1 MGFFIDMTLDILS
14 IRKISRIFDDIK
26 KTENQGKSNEA
37 MGGFRGIIV
46 QYRCF
51 GR

>member
-1 MGFFIDMTLDILS
+1 MGFFIDMALDILS

-46 QYRCF
+46 QYGCF